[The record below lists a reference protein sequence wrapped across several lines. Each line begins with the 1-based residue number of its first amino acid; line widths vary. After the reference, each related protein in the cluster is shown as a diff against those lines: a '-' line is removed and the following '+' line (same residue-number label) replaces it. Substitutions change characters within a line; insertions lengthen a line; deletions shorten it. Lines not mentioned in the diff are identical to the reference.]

1 MRFKQVK
8 YMNNSNLH
16 SMLITR
22 HKRGVA
28 TWPRPPT
35 APATRHEVS
44 VRTFGIVSPES
55 MLVKVQFLLL
65 REYYDSGLL
74 WRSHPL
80 VATTN
85 AGKRHKT
92 DLRYSEIEA
101 LSVWSKFCET
111 TAS

>member
-8 YMNNSNLH
+8 YMNISNLH
-16 SMLITR
+16 SMIITR
-22 HKRGVA
+22 HKRGLA
-28 TWPRPPT
+28 TWPHPPM

-55 MLVKVQFLLL
+55 MLVKVQFLVLG
-65 REYYDSGLL
+65 EYYDSGLL

-85 AGKRHKT
+85 AGKRHKAAKAYT
-92 DLRYSEIEA
+92 YIYHVEYA
-101 LSVWSKFCET
+101 ET
-111 TAS
+111 